1 MSRDIDEVE
10 TVSKMSFEAEVD
22 SKKVVTHSHDA
33 IVDKEIGDYLQRRS
47 RRRLASTS
55 SSDSRISMSR
65 DIDEVESLSKIS
77 SPVSLTKPKITR
89 KLNFPYQQTN
99 LNVAEVKH
107 LDFNQIDLC
116 NTPESISNNSS
127 TTSKINAPSI
137 LDDDE
142 EKHLCHETEAN
153 TYKSIQLVSTYDS
166 DQVNT
171 TMPAQKQNVVFKVLQ
186 TPASQ
191 SVVGETP
198 SSICEDISYKSS
210 KSVETLGSDQV
221 TSKLKQNLVRVEKHR
236 VVISDDKMPVTIK
249 SSPHCTSSLDYN
261 SRDTAST
268 SNKRFRLKRNFSSN
282 LSKSNTVQ
290 TSSDLYP
297 VEQEK
302 LDFQKT
308 TEKIIPS
315 VQLVRSQN
323 TLEKIPSKEIPD
335 YSSLSTEDALLQT
348 SKNKVTVNSFV
359 NKVTTKTSSEE
370 AKHTKKLIAEMTSK
384 KSSKN
389 NLPSTKPLLTEE
401 FCEALSSQNNSS
413 RMNVKRKKYGT
424 PVSTYKANSKDTSTG
439 SLVELV
445 SHSENFPT
453 QLKSNTEVTK
463 TPKQILKDESTMW
476 AQEIIPVNL
485 GSKEKEFNSLKN
497 IGRLTKKVL
506 TPNIPSKKLISNSFN
521 SKPHLPETCLQK
533 STSITQTTASETKS
547 STFHKKIITSN
558 ISTSN
563 STDPN
568 EPSSS
573 LVGRNK
579 KKSLENSANNS
590 SKQVDVF
597 SPQLERSSKTSL
609 SNPTK
614 PLKPFSSSFER
625 PSKASPS
632 NPIILNEPPCSPAP
646 ERLQKTLSHSSTKP
660 VGHFSLPFETPPKIS
675 PSNPPKMVEPYP
687 PKASLSNLTKPFEQ
701 FSPPPKRPPITS
713 SNFSK
718 PTKLVSSKLVQH
730 HSLPRL
736 PSDTTTKLATRPTTF
751 NFKPSKPALNNC
763 IRSSK
768 PSWPDNNTIFKHPGN
783 PSDLKKVSHSS
794 LGQSPSTHTSMS
806 NPLVSGNLRN
816 DPTSEDNES
825 DEDLDAISLFAETD
839 IGFEQRPAEVHPKNM
854 HPDNP
859 LARSDSDSDISD
871 NSDNESRPLMLPVPE
886 FINYLNKEKENH
898 QTVTN
903 IPLNDEVDS
912 NEDFPR
918 WRSDIYQECDQSSGN
933 ENDGSECSVEVPF
946 RVELDSHNPPSVTAE
961 DRLDTYDDAHGMP
974 EEGELETE
982 NENKCFAEEEDN
994 LEDMRYNGTANI
1006 DSPNLPDKAAE
1017 QHCETNIAHYD
1028 DMSGY
1033 LMQHG
1038 NREDVNLMGY
1048 QSPSQHSSSS
1058 CRKPQEGRFCFTFLK
1073 YGNCKKYPHNCTY
1086 NHWVP
1091 HLSLYA
1097 PIEAGNYLSFT
1108 YSKGFNYAS
1117 NSVLKSLIKEIIDQN
1132 ETNMDRNDQELWDI
1146 LVKILKGCDLRN
1158 KLQINR
1164 SSSASSQERSPH
1176 DKPTT
1181 AHAELSTQHNNRNTN
1196 MRRLTR
1202 QGKQP
1207 SPLDSIPDQTD
1218 HILHSQNI
1226 TRVPKLNSSNPHNVH
1241 LSKANILSNA
1251 TFQERSSDVLD
1262 YADTMSSYVRNNEEG
1277 FNKPLSYTDDINRT
1291 LYNISSA
1298 KHPIGNTAIDP
1309 KLFCPPGIR
1318 AGFNIGVPGVN
1329 KYWEDEGYSTNA
1341 SRLPLPDSSREIF
1354 QNIPPLSNF
1363 STQRPFEFQGKYG
1376 PNFHCPQRPQL
1387 PPPQGPNL
1395 PNRVRRRKKQSQ
1407 TQWNL
1412 MQGPPKRNCSPMN
1425 EDECRMVFEQEWNF
1439 TLKNLKDGDFRSVSA
1454 RLNSWKSR
1462 AERNEFCL
1470 RVYQELIRNG
1480 ESAAPNFRRLVESA
1494 VSDSVISLRNDYDL
1508 MAMMS
1513 SIGMCLLLD
1522 LCSKSTWETA
1532 YQIHFVM
1539 KKYGIDPLI
1548 SQVLKMSLYPSLEDM
1563 KVDQMA
1569 RVQSQLVSQYAS
1581 SYQHGASAPLPYPTT
1596 PTSVYST
1603 SAPLP
1608 YPTNPT
1614 SAPPPY
1620 TTNPPF
1626 GDNSM
1631 STLYPALNDYMGLE
1645 LSREA
1650 IEQNMPE
1657 YAVAVPQ
1664 SRHVAL
1670 PASSTGP
1677 LAGMIAPLSGHS
1689 LGLQRA
1695 QVSHGLREVTICKDS
1710 AGRVGLRVQAINK
1723 GVFVCLVIKD
1733 SPAALAGLRP
1743 FERTVTLH
1751 KDSVGHIGFQYK
1763 NGKIIGLVKDSSA
1776 ARNGLLTEHHL
1787 LEVNGQNVVGLKDKQ
1802 ITALIEEGGPIITI
1816 TIIPSFVYDHMV
1828 KNRPLYLSSALAQ
1841 AAPITLS
1848 TVWSAPQPLFSKPSV
1863 TIPTVLSTKENSS
1876 LSWLVMGYTH
1886 CSGKAH
1892 QQRTLKRTSA
1902 TKQYSTRRPI
1912 FYYPDHNTQTPL
1924 QHFQESL
1931 PLSSLI
1937 PLLIFPYHQ
1946 PPDPHLLQFLL

>member
-1 MSRDIDEVE
+1 MTREIDEVKSLSKISSEAEVDSKKVVTHSHDVIVDKEIGDYLQRRSRRRLASTSSSDSRISMSRDIDEVE
-10 TVSKMSFEAEVD
+10 SLSKMSFEAEVD

-198 SSICEDISYKSS
+198 SSICEDISLKSS
-210 KSVETLGSDQV
+210 KSAEALGSDQA

-236 VVISDDKMPVTIK
+236 V
-249 SSPHCTSSLDYN
+249 
-261 SRDTAST
+261 
-268 SNKRFRLKRNFSSN
+268 
-282 LSKSNTVQ
+282 
-290 TSSDLYP
+290 
-297 VEQEK
+297 
-302 LDFQKT
+302 
-308 TEKIIPS
+308 
-315 VQLVRSQN
+315 
-323 TLEKIPSKEIPD
+323 
-335 YSSLSTEDALLQT
+335 
-348 SKNKVTVNSFV
+348 
-359 NKVTTKTSSEE
+359 
-370 AKHTKKLIAEMTSK
+370 
-384 KSSKN
+384 
-389 NLPSTKPLLTEE
+389 
-401 FCEALSSQNNSS
+401 
-413 RMNVKRKKYGT
+413 
-424 PVSTYKANSKDTSTG
+424 
-439 SLVELV
+439 
-445 SHSENFPT
+445 
-453 QLKSNTEVTK
+453 
-463 TPKQILKDESTMW
+463 
-476 AQEIIPVNL
+476 
-485 GSKEKEFNSLKN
+485 
-497 IGRLTKKVL
+497 
-506 TPNIPSKKLISNSFN
+506 
-521 SKPHLPETCLQK
+521 
-533 STSITQTTASETKS
+533 
-547 STFHKKIITSN
+547 
-558 ISTSN
+558 
-563 STDPN
+563 
-568 EPSSS
+568 
-573 LVGRNK
+573 
-579 KKSLENSANNS
+579 
-590 SKQVDVF
+590 
-597 SPQLERSSKTSL
+597 
-609 SNPTK
+609 
-614 PLKPFSSSFER
+614 
-625 PSKASPS
+625 
-632 NPIILNEPPCSPAP
+632 
-646 ERLQKTLSHSSTKP
+646 
-660 VGHFSLPFETPPKIS
+660 
-675 PSNPPKMVEPYP
+675 
-687 PKASLSNLTKPFEQ
+687 
-701 FSPPPKRPPITS
+701 
-713 SNFSK
+713 
-718 PTKLVSSKLVQH
+718 
-730 HSLPRL
+730 
-736 PSDTTTKLATRPTTF
+736 
-751 NFKPSKPALNNC
+751 
-763 IRSSK
+763 
-768 PSWPDNNTIFKHPGN
+768 
-783 PSDLKKVSHSS
+783 
-794 LGQSPSTHTSMS
+794 SPSTLTSMS
-806 NPLVSGNLRN
+806 NPVVSGNLRN

-871 NSDNESRPLMLPVPE
+871 NSDNESRPLMLPVPD

-1226 TRVPKLNSSNPHNVH
+1226 TRVPKLNNSNPHNVH

-1548 SQVLKMSLYPSLEDM
+1548 SQTEHDATTSQAQKILCCIEVCMNSNHGQDAVDILAAYKLQNPDPNQWQLASNPADVGTRNLLVATLLEGLVESNYIKEARRLFDLLYTAQKCVKKPIDIAKHLNTLLVFLLDANLNVEALNLFLKINQPALPVEVVTYRALLAACVEKHMMKAAETLWRSLGLFGVFSFQEVTYPLVIKMKSYFMKEEIYMELRQYFLQLSKSLCSDQIDANVTECRVNILIEEFPIGEFQRGV
-1563 KVDQMA
+1563 KVP
-1569 RVQSQLVSQYAS
+1569 LVVKKAELAS
-1581 SYQHGASAPLPYPTT
+1581 SYVKVRLKNVLKHDFQIEIDKEW
-1596 PTSVYST
+1596 
-1603 SAPLP
+1603 
-1608 YPTNPT
+1608 
-1614 SAPPPY
+1614 
-1620 TTNPPF
+1620 
-1626 GDNSM
+1626 GDNSR
-1631 STLYPALNDYMGLE
+1631 LIALKSE
-1645 LSREA
+1645 S
-1650 IEQNMPE
+1650 
-1657 YAVAVPQ
+1657 
-1664 SRHVAL
+1664 
-1670 PASSTGP
+1670 
-1677 LAGMIAPLSGHS
+1677 
-1689 LGLQRA
+1689 
-1695 QVSHGLREVTICKDS
+1695 
-1710 AGRVGLRVQAINK
+1710 
-1723 GVFVCLVIKD
+1723 
-1733 SPAALAGLRP
+1733 
-1743 FERTVTLH
+1743 
-1751 KDSVGHIGFQYK
+1751 
-1763 NGKIIGLVKDSSA
+1763 
-1776 ARNGLLTEHHL
+1776 
-1787 LEVNGQNVVGLKDKQ
+1787 
-1802 ITALIEEGGPIITI
+1802 
-1816 TIIPSFVYDHMV
+1816 V
-1828 KNRPLYLSSALAQ
+1828 KNYLR
-1841 AAPITLS
+1841 
-1848 TVWSAPQPLFSKPSV
+1848 K
-1863 TIPTVLSTKENSS
+1863 
-1876 LSWLVMGYTH
+1876 
-1886 CSGKAH
+1886 
-1892 QQRTLKRTSA
+1892 
-1902 TKQYSTRRPI
+1902 
-1912 FYYPDHNTQTPL
+1912 
-1924 QHFQESL
+1924 
-1931 PLSSLI
+1931 
-1937 PLLIFPYHQ
+1937 
-1946 PPDPHLLQFLL
+1946 LQFST